1 MRVLLLCGAALILA
15 GCAVNVSQ
23 VTGPD
28 GKQAYVMKCSG
39 YMRDRGDCLAKAGEL
54 CPHGYNVVDDS
65 SQTSGAMLIGSTV
78 AIARRDYM
86 TISCK

>member
-1 MRVLLLCGAALILA
+1 MRILLLAGAALLLA
-15 GCAVNVSQ
+15 GCAVGVTPI
-23 VTGPD
+23 TGPD

-39 YMRDRGDCLAKAGEL
+39 YMRDRQDCLAKAGDL
-54 CPHGYNVVDDS
+54 CPHGYAVVDDS

-78 AIARRDYM
+78 AVAHRDYL